1 MSSICPSSLTT
12 LTENF
17 LLLDI
22 RERFEFN
29 TDRADFPNYLNI
41 PFSEFDEELPNLQ
54 RNRKLILICNN
65 GLRSRTAVQFLAE
78 RGFTDVSSVM
88 GGLVKWQ
95 QNGLPMTG
103 TPPDFISHSLS
114 DSKECSA

>member
-1 MSSICPSSLTT
+1 MNSICPSHLSSSG
-12 LTENF
+12 EDF

-29 TDRADFPNYLNI
+29 TYRGVFPNLKNI
-41 PFSEFDEELPNLQ
+41 PFSEFDEELPTLDKS
-54 RNRKLILICNN
+54 RKTLLICNN
-65 GLRSRTAVQFLAE
+65 GLRSRTAVQFLTE
-78 RGFTDVSSVM
+78 RGFSDVSYVT

-114 DSKECSA
+114 DSKDCSA

>member
-1 MSSICPSSLTT
+1 MNSICPSHLASSA
-12 LTENF
+12 EDF

-29 TDRADFPNYLNI
+29 TYRAVFPDQKNI
-41 PFSEFDEELPNLQ
+41 PFSEFDEELPNLDK
-54 RNRKLILICNN
+54 NRKTVLICNN

-114 DSKECSA
+114 LSKECSA

>member
-12 LTENF
+12 LSEDF
-17 LLLDI
+17 LLLDV

-29 TDRADFPNYLNI
+29 TYRADFPKSRNI

-65 GLRSRTAVQFLAE
+65 GLRSQTAVQFLTE
-78 RGFTDVSSVM
+78 RGFSDVSYVM

-114 DSKECSA
+114 DSKECSG

>member
-1 MSSICPSSLTT
+1 MNSICPSNLASS
-12 LTENF
+12 EEDF

-29 TDRADFPNYLNI
+29 TYRAVFPNQKNI
-41 PFSEFDEELPNLQ
+41 PFSEFDEELSALDK
-54 RNRKLILICNN
+54 NRKTVLIFNN

-78 RGFTDVSSVM
+78 RGFTNVSCVM

-95 QNGLPMTG
+95 QNALPMTG